1 MMLPCFSKLM
11 ILNMISPHPA
21 PANTAARAPV
31 LNKGKNGANP
41 TRLFYSR
48 HPAVYNRP
56 ALGGFQHTP
65 GNPMEKSILITGC
78 SSGIGLC
85 VANGLRAR
93 GYRVFATTRKQEDT
107 DKLRAQGLECLPLDL
122 NDSRSIQQAV
132 DGVLAAT
139 GGTLYAL
146 FNNGAYAQPGAVE
159 DLPRQALRE
168 QFETNVF
175 GWHELTRRVLPV
187 MRNQGY
193 GRILQNSSIL
203 GFIALKYRGAYI
215 ASKHAIEGLS
225 DTLRLELRGTNI
237 HVSLIEPGPIASNFR
252 KNAHAHFLKHIEVEN
267 SAHKQRYLNWQQR
280 FKTEKAV
287 QPFTLP
293 PEAVLKKVIHAL
305 ESARPRH
312 RYPVTL
318 PTHVFAFLER
328 LLPAAVMDAMLNKIQ

>member
-1 MMLPCFSKLM
+1 
-11 ILNMISPHPA
+11 
-21 PANTAARAPV
+21 
-31 LNKGKNGANP
+31 
-41 TRLFYSR
+41 
-48 HPAVYNRP
+48 
-56 ALGGFQHTP
+56 
-65 GNPMEKSILITGC
+65 MEKSVLITGC

-85 VANGLRAR
+85 VAKGLQAR
-93 GYRVFATTRKQEDT
+93 GYRVFASVRKQEDT
-107 DKLRAQGLECLPLDL
+107 GKLRAQDLECLQLDL
-122 NDSRSIQQAV
+122 NDSDSIQQAV
-132 DGVLAAT
+132 DRVLTAT

-146 FNNGAYAQPGAVE
+146 FNNGGYAQPGAVE

-175 GWHELTRRVLPV
+175 GWHELARRVLPV
-187 MRNQGY
+187 MRRQGY

-237 HVSLIEPGPIASNFR
+237 HVSLIEPGPITSHFR

-280 FKTEKAV
+280 FETEEAV

-293 PEAVLKKVIHAL
+293 PDAVLKKVIHAL
-305 ESARPRH
+305 ESPKPRR
-312 RYPVTL
+312 RYPVTF
-318 PTHVFAFLER
+318 PTYLFAYLKR
-328 LLPAAVMDAMLNKIQ
+328 ILPAAAMDAMLNKVR